1 MSSLS
6 LRRALSALLALL
18 ALVNL
23 WVFARF
29 TVDDAFITWRYGL
42 NLVQHG
48 VWAYNPDGFDLTQA
62 YTNPVF
68 AALSVL
74 PAALGLDMVLAF
86 KLLSLAV
93 LAGLGARMLH
103 LAQDRGGMA
112 LILLALLAIPATLVH
127 GFSGL
132 ETVLYGGALGLWF
145 IATER
150 GKWRS
155 ALALASLLVLT
166 RPEAWLLFGLHPL
179 ALGLARQGWRR
190 VIRQTAILWAQGAA
204 LAGFHLWHFGHV
216 LPNTYFITSGDGIS
230 RAQALEFL
238 PWLLPALAVLA
249 LGNRRTG
256 LLLTLYCGAV
266 WLNYSGSDL
275 LMNYL
280 QRFAF
285 QMVLPMALYL
295 GWALSRQ
302 GAPKVAVLAL
312 LGWLAAFGWHTRSLG
327 DHLGIANYYPR
338 LLDSHVL
345 LGQTL
350 HRLAAEGRLS
360 GFALADAGA
369 AAYHADILALDP
381 IGLASALRAQAGRL
395 TPEIVRAYAPDVVG
409 FHATTDGIRDL
420 PDRHDALWTYVAETG
435 MVERCELVWA
445 RHYTMRLFTREA
457 MPELD
462 ALCAQS
468 LAANGL
474 DELRYALHQLR
485 QPPWAYWHE

>member
-1 MSSLS
+1 MLS
-6 LRRALSALLALL
+6 TFPSRVLGTLLALL
-18 ALVNL
+18 ALANL

-48 VWAYNPDGFDLTQA
+48 VWAYNPGDFDLTQA
-62 YTNPVF
+62 YTNPVY
-68 AALSVL
+68 AALSIL

-93 LAGLGARMLH
+93 LAWLGARMLR
-103 LAQDRGGMA
+103 LAGDRRVMGLVLM
-112 LILLALLAIPATLVH
+112 ALLAIPATLAH
-127 GFSGL
+127 AFSGL

-150 GKWRS
+150 GKWRA
-155 ALALASLLVLT
+155 ALALALLLVLT

-179 ALGLARQGWRR
+179 ALVLARQGWRR

-216 LPNTYFITSGDGIS
+216 LPNTYFIKSGDGITL
-230 RAQALEFL
+230 AQALEFL
-238 PWLLPALAVLA
+238 PWALPALAVLA

-256 LLLTLYCGAV
+256 VLLVLYFGAV

-295 GWALSRQ
+295 GWALSRP
-302 GAPKVAVLAL
+302 GVPKVAVLAL
-312 LGWLAAFGWHTRSLG
+312 LAWLAAFGWHTRSLG

-345 LGQTL
+345 LGRVL
-350 HRLAAEGRLS
+350 HRLAAEGRVR
-360 GFALADAGA
+360 GFALGDAGA
-369 AAYHADILALDP
+369 AAYQADIRALDT
-381 IGLASALRAQAGRL
+381 IGLASSLRAQAGRL
-395 TPEIVRAYAPDVVG
+395 TPEIVRAYAPDVVV
-409 FHATTDGIRDL
+409 FHATTQGIRDL
-420 PDRHDALWTYVAETG
+420 PERHDALWTYVAEAG
-435 MVERCELVWA
+435 MVERCEVVWA
-445 RHYTMRLFTREA
+445 SQYTLRLFTREV
-457 MPELD
+457 MPELE

-474 DELRYALHQLR
+474 DELRYARRQLR